1 MKGLVIW
8 IRTETKSGESL
19 LDDLGR
25 DIRDR
30 GGRVEVFHSKTV
42 EDLGM
47 EKNDRAKAIA
57 CAMLA
62 GHGIVVLASGTE
74 KSGLNSG
81 DTLEIRE
88 VEESELRL
96 DELHDSFLRN
106 LELAGLIPPPR
117 FDVNPDE
124 EKEILKKL
132 QDLGY
137 IDSES

>member
-1 MKGLVIW
+1 
-8 IRTETKSGESL
+8 
-19 LDDLGR
+19 
-25 DIRDR
+25 
-30 GGRVEVFHSKTV
+30 
-42 EDLGM
+42 
-47 EKNDRAKAIA
+47 
-57 CAMLA
+57 
-62 GHGIVVLASGTE
+62 
-74 KSGLNSG
+74 LNSG